1 MEKLN
6 AYINRYFKS
15 GFQSFPESTG
25 RVFCNILFFPF
36 CSKTSK
42 KYIKYMENLY
52 QDILTGS
59 LTAIGYG
66 IIFGFFL
73 GIIIYLISLNK

>member
-1 MEKLN
+1 
-6 AYINRYFKS
+6 
-15 GFQSFPESTG
+15 
-25 RVFCNILFFPF
+25 
-36 CSKTSK
+36 
-42 KYIKYMENLY
+42 MENLY

-73 GIIIYLISLNK
+73 GIMIYLISLNK